1 MNGLAT
7 LVLVL
12 AACQPSHES
21 TLTIVLREG
30 LVSPYPLADT
40 TDFKAIGV
48 GMAMEGTP
56 YRQFTREHFTVPL
69 PDSGVAIPTMVVP
82 ESGFISMGVRFFR
95 VVGYD
100 THSIG
105 ETPPLEWV
113 LEPESDWTLRIWPA
127 DENADD
133 GTAHFWYRL
142 TLYYGTDHELMW
154 SVSLHRRDAD
164 VCSVPCIV
172 NSARSDA
179 SRLGCRDAAYPL
191 GSTDGGAR
199 RAAGDRLP
207 RLPYVPG
214 QPSAPNDVYENADEP
229 SDWDAGDIRE
239 HGCRT

>member
-1 MNGLAT
+1 MSRLAT

-12 AACQPSHES
+12 ATCRPSHES

-56 YRQFTREHFTVPL
+56 YRQFTREHFTVTL

-82 ESGFISMGVRFFR
+82 EGGSISMSVRFFR
-95 VVGYD
+95 VAGYD
-100 THSIG
+100 LHSFG

-127 DENADD
+127 DENVDD

-142 TLYYGTDHELMW
+142 ILYYGTDRELIW

-164 VCSVPCIV
+164 VCAVPCIV
-172 NSARSDA
+172 N
-179 SRLGCRDAAYPL
+179 
-191 GSTDGGAR
+191 
-199 RAAGDRLP
+199 
-207 RLPYVPG
+207 
-214 QPSAPNDVYENADEP
+214 
-229 SDWDAGDIRE
+229 
-239 HGCRT
+239 